1 MEESDFDE
9 LMRIQRFMASRIVQ
23 ESEMDAK
30 IKLLDL
36 INEMHLDKKGRI
48 NKEKLLVEAQLQGM
62 SENEVTR
69 LIEELKRD
77 HFIAEE
83 EEGYLRKIS

>member
-36 INEMHLDKKGRI
+36 INEMHQDKKGRI
-48 NKEKLLVEAQLQGM
+48 SKEKLLVEAGMQGF
-62 SENEVTR
+62 SENEVER

-77 HFIAEE
+77 HFIVE
-83 EEGYLRKIS
+83 EEGFLRKI